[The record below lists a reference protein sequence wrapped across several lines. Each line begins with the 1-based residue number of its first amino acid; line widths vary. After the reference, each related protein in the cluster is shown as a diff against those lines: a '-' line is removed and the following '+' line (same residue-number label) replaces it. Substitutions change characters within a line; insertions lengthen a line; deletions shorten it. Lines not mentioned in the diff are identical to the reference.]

1 MRSIADVLKLSEIAL
16 ESKMQTISKEK
27 VDEKLR
33 ILHNHPKLPKPP
45 TAVQGLYSL
54 PANLKKEVLNTN
66 FSQDTLQ
73 KLSDHIGYFLGMLTS
88 VKVTVGIESSD
99 YMLAVPS
106 EMDRA
111 DKVGLYKVT
120 GTFRREIQLT
130 KKFRFRIEHILG
142 ILAHESTHNYLNYWG
157 IREEDELENE
167 ILTDVAAAYLGL
179 GALLLE
185 GYKPIS
191 WTSDHWATATASGYT
206 THTISIGYVK
216 PEGIRYA
223 IVRSA
228 ELRRLKEFA
237 SVLPFSDR
245 IMVSFHFW
253 KVSRWEEKKKK
264 QIEALLEMLDRVKSL
279 YDRTLNMM
287 QKAPTNTSQ
296 GRIPPEDGRKLVEIT
311 NALSLGQIK
320 LTLEELSRNANKLKD
335 STEIDGGNLSHL
347 STQVNELS
355 KTISDWDRVVRKYV
369 G

>member
-1 MRSIADVLKLSEIAL
+1 MQLKVSRQRI
-16 ESKMQTISKEK
+16 
-27 VDEKLR
+27 DEKLTF
-33 ILHNHPKLPKPP
+33 LHSHPKLPRPP

-54 PANLKKEVLNTN
+54 PANMKEKVLDTN
-66 FSQDTLQ
+66 FAQDALQ
-73 KLSDHIGYFLGMLTS
+73 EISDHIGYFLGVLSS

-99 YMLAVPS
+99 DMLVVPS
-106 EMDRA
+106 EIDRA

-120 GTFRREIQLT
+120 GTFHREIQLT
-130 KKFRFRIEHILG
+130 KKFRFRMEHVLG

-157 IREEDELENE
+157 VREEDALGNE
-167 ILTDVAAAYLGL
+167 ILTDVTAAYLGL

-191 WTSDHWATATASGYT
+191 WTSDHWATATASGCT
-206 THTISIGYVK
+206 AHMISIGYVK

-223 IVRSA
+223 IARSA
-228 ELRRLKEFA
+228 ELRGLKELA
-237 SVLPFSDR
+237 SVLPFSAR
-245 IMVSFHFW
+245 IRVSFHFW
-253 KVSRWEEKKKK
+253 KVRRWEEKKKK
-264 QIEALLEMLDRVKSL
+264 QIEALLEKLERVKSL

-296 GRIPPEDGRKLVEIT
+296 ERIPPEDGRKLVEIA

-320 LTLEELSRNANKLKD
+320 LTLEELSRNANRLKD
-335 STEIDGGNLSHL
+335 PAEIDDGNLTHL

-355 KTISDWDRVVRKYV
+355 NTISDWDRVVRKYV